1 MPKEPEEK
9 ADAERRWRMSR
20 LAVRILV
27 TVALTGAADYL
38 LFGHTAGCG
47 VSVFALMAAATV
59 AWQRGARLG
68 RAGVW
73 IGLWL
78 VVALGASYDESI
90 FGRMVMVGL
99 GWSILAMTL
108 LPGAQGSSKPSL
120 LDGIVRGLAGGLRSF
135 SAGPSDVRRF
145 ILIGRR
151 RFPGLVRPA
160 WVFALPAA
168 LVLVFAALIVP
179 ANRVLARWT
188 VEMFDWVWAFVSGL
202 SLSRAL
208 FWTVTGLGV
217 YGLFRFRLG
226 RRRTWPAGSPR
237 ARGPRDE
244 QARRNALTA
253 CLLSFAGLN
262 ALYLVANVVDVV
274 YLWFSFELPAGMT
287 LSQFAHQGAYR
298 LIVAVVLAAATVTVF
313 LPTGSSQL
321 SHSKA
326 RALAYAFV
334 VQNLVVLAG
343 AARRLQ
349 FYVVDYGLTRFRVG
363 VVLWLVLVAAGFVL
377 IAIRIRGKR
386 PVLFLFRTN
395 AVTTVVLLATV
406 ALLNVD
412 GLIAEWNVRRYEVT
426 PARAGTGALP
436 ALARLVASAAGK
448 GEPQTSLDARAVLEG
463 RLAEEKARLGSWQSW
478 TWRRRSAVREA
489 ERMLRD
495 RGSLAHREPVRRPIA
510 RRAP

>member
-1 MPKEPEEK
+1 
-9 ADAERRWRMSR
+9 MSR

-27 TVALTGAADYL
+27 TAALTGAADYL
-38 LFGHTAGCG
+38 LFGHAAGCG
-47 VSVFALMAAATV
+47 VTVFALLTAGTV
-59 AWQRGARLG
+59 AWHRGGRLG
-68 RAGVW
+68 RAGAW

-78 VVALGASYDESI
+78 IVALGASYDESI
-90 FGRMVMVGL
+90 FGRMILVGL
-99 GWSILAMTL
+99 GWSVIAMTL
-108 LPGAQGSSKPSL
+108 LPGAQDGSRPSL

-135 SAGPSDVRRF
+135 SAGPSDVRRV

-151 RFPGLVRPA
+151 RLPGLVRPA
-160 WVFALPAA
+160 WVFALPAV

-188 VEMFDWVWAFVSGL
+188 VESLDWLWVAVTRL
-202 SLSRAL
+202 SPSRIF
-208 FWTVTGLGV
+208 FWMAAGLGI

-226 RRRTWPAGSPR
+226 RRRVKPAVATQAAGRRDQR
-237 ARGPRDE
+237 AG
-244 QARRNALTA
+244 QNALTA
-253 CLLSFAGLN
+253 CLLTFAGLN
-262 ALYLVANVVDVV
+262 VLYLAANLVDLV
-274 YLWFSFELPAGMT
+274 YLWFSFDLPTGMT

-334 VQNLVVLAG
+334 AQNLVVLAG

-349 FYVVDYGLTRFRVG
+349 FYVEDYGLTRFRVG

-377 IAIRIRGKR
+377 VAIRIRGKR

-395 AVTTVVLLATV
+395 AVTTLVLLATV
-406 ALLNVD
+406 ALLDVD
-412 GLIAEWNVRRYEVT
+412 GLIADWNVRRYELT
-426 PARAGTGALP
+426 PAGAGRPQRDRIDIRYLASLEAGALP

-448 GEPQTSLDARAVLEG
+448 GELHTSRNAAAALAG
-463 RLAEEKARLGSWQSW
+463 RLAEEKARLESWQSW

-489 ERMLRD
+489 EKTLGD
-495 RGSLAHREPVRRPIA
+495 GGDLARPG
-510 RRAP
+510 R